1 MGTLSCK
8 QFRRRALNAGVNHM
22 AAKLQMNVP
31 QTFELAFD
39 EGLRVHSKYSGD
51 QVMFS
56 LTNGEKWYC
65 DPFIASKI
73 RDAKI
78 GANTPFTVC
87 KREVI
92 NGNRRVVEYEVE
104 RIMDVSLAPPAADP
118 DPRPTMHAVES
129 PNTSAVFVGAGAVV
143 NPAAAAAPST
153 VALMKMAGI
162 GAIDSVLEVEKYA
175 RSKGMVDFCLGP
187 AEIQDIA
194 ATIFI
199 EMNKKGGRA

>member
-1 MGTLSCK
+1 
-8 QFRRRALNAGVNHM
+8 M

-39 EGLRVHSKYSGD
+39 EGLRVHSKFGGD

-65 DPFIASKI
+65 DPFIAAKI

-78 GANTPFTVC
+78 GANVPFTVC
-87 KREVI
+87 KREVV

-104 RIMDVSLAPPAADP
+104 RILDVSLAPPAADP
-118 DPRPTMHAVES
+118 DPRPTMRAVES

-143 NPAAAAAPST
+143 TPAATPAPST

-175 RSKGMVDFCLGP
+175 QSRGLTDFNFGADNIQKIMACL
-187 AEIQDIA
+187 
-194 ATIFI
+194 FI
-199 EMNKKGGRA
+199 EMSKKAGRA

>member
-1 MGTLSCK
+1 
-8 QFRRRALNAGVNHM
+8 M

-39 EGLRVHSKYSGD
+39 EGLRVHSKFGGD

-78 GANTPFTVC
+78 GANVPFTVT
-87 KREVI
+87 KREVV

-104 RIMDVSLAPPAADP
+104 RIMEQSLPAADP
-118 DPRPTMHAVES
+118 DPRPTMRAAES
-129 PNTSAVFVGAGAVV
+129 PNGQTSAVFVGAGAVV
-143 NPAAAAAPST
+143 NPAAAAAPSS

-162 GAIDSVLEVEKYA
+162 GAVDAVLEIEKYSQS
-175 RSKGMVDFCLGP
+175 RGMVDFTFGADNLQK
-187 AEIQDIA
+187 ITIA
-194 ATIFI
+194 LFI
-199 EMNKKGGRA
+199 EMSRKAGRV